1 MICEPVMTD
10 PMPTPP
16 AAEAAP
22 AQKGGF
28 LSNLLFN
35 IVIPVVILTKF
46 SQESALGPVWSIVV
60 ALAFPVAFG
69 LWEMRVT
76 GKVNGFSILG
86 VVSVLLTGGISLLQL
101 DPKYIAIKEA
111 AIPGLIGLAVIVS
124 QGSHRSVVKMLI
136 FNDKIIQIGRV
147 HDALAKLGNKAKF
160 DQKMSIVTYIVASS
174 FFLSSALNYML
185 AKLVLKSPA
194 GTSQFNEELGRMTA
208 LSYPVIVIPSM
219 IVLVGAV
226 WYLLAQLKAL
236 TKLPLDDLMVDSS
249 KKS

>member
-1 MICEPVMTD
+1 MTD

>member
-1 MICEPVMTD
+1 MTD
-10 PMPTPP
+10 PTPNSSTSS
-16 AAEAAP
+16 AAQP
-22 AQKGGF
+22 KKSGF

-46 SQESALGPVWSIVV
+46 SQESALGPVWSIIV
-60 ALAFPVAFG
+60 ALAFPIGFG
-69 LWEMRVT
+69 LWEMRAT

-86 VVSVLLTGGISLLQL
+86 VVSVLLTGGMSLLQL

-111 AIPGLIGLAVIVS
+111 AIPGLIGLAVIIS
-124 QGSHRSVVKMLI
+124 QGSHRSVVKLLI
-136 FNDKIIQIGRV
+136 FNENIIQIARV
-147 HDALAKLGNKAKF
+147 HEALAELGNKAKF
-160 DQKMSIVTYIVASS
+160 DQKMNIVTYIVASS
-174 FFLSSALNYML
+174 FFLSSGLNYML

-219 IVLVGAV
+219 IVLIGAIF
-226 WYLLAQLKAL
+226 YLLAQLKSL
-236 TKLPLDDLMVDSS
+236 TKLPLEELMVDGS

>member
-1 MICEPVMTD
+1 
-10 PMPTPP
+10 MPTPP

>member
-1 MICEPVMTD
+1 MTD
-10 PMPTPP
+10 PTPNSSTSS
-16 AAEAAP
+16 AAQP
-22 AQKGGF
+22 KKGGF

-46 SQESALGPVWSIVV
+46 SQESALGPVWSIIV
-60 ALAFPVAFG
+60 ALAFPIGFG

-111 AIPGLIGLAVIVS
+111 AIPGLIGLAVNIS
-124 QGSHRSVVKMLI
+124 QGSRRSVVKLLI
-136 FNDKIIQIGRV
+136 FNENIIQIARV
-147 HDALAKLGNKAKF
+147 HEALAELGNKAKF
-160 DQKMSIVTYIVASS
+160 DQKMNIVTYIVASS
-174 FFLSSALNYML
+174 FFLSSGLNYML

-219 IVLVGAV
+219 IVLIGAIF
-226 WYLLAQLKAL
+226 YLLAQLKSL
-236 TKLPLDDLMVDSS
+236 TKLPLEELMVDGS